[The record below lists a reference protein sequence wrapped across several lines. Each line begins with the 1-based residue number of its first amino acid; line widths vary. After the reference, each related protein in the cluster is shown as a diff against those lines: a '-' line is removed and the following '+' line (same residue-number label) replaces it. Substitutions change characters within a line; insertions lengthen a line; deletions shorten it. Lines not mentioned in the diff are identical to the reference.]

1 MRRARPSVI
10 GEVGLGSTIGGRPRR
25 NDPERCSHL
34 QPLVREAPTRGT
46 RTQLRSPH
54 TQAAFGRLTRMTTR
68 RTTVACDECGVLGG
82 PRFEPLRVR
91 IPHPTRDRAQTLD
104 TLP

>member
-1 MRRARPSVI
+1 MRRARASVI

-25 NDPERCSHL
+25 NDPELRGDM
-34 QPLVREAPTRGT
+34 QPLVREAAMRGT

-54 TQAAFGRLTRMTTR
+54 PQAALDRLTRMTTR
-68 RTTVACDECGVLGG
+68 RTTVARNERHILGG
-82 PRFEPLRVR
+82 PRLEPLRVR
-91 IPHPTRDRAQTLD
+91 IPHPTRDRAQTPN